1 MVSFTAPLW
10 ITGYRTV
17 SQNNNQGAITIGDAM
32 NKQEE
37 IKQLRELTERIL
49 NRMDEL
55 VLSYDDA
62 DEKLACQRV
71 VRKLNDAICD
81 MIFLEQ

>member
-10 ITGYRTV
+10 ITGHRTV
-17 SQNNNQGAITIGDAM
+17 SQNNNQGAFTIGDAM

-62 DEKLACQRV
+62 DEKLAAQRIVNKMNNV
-71 VRKLNDAICD
+71 VCD
-81 MIFLEQ
+81 MVFLEQ

>member
-10 ITGYRTV
+10 ITGHRTV
-17 SQNNNQGAITIGDAM
+17 SQNNNQRAFTIGDAM

-37 IKQLRELTERIL
+37 IKQLRELAERIL

-55 VLSYDDA
+55 ILSYDDA
-62 DEKLACQRV
+62 DEKLAAQRIVNKMNNV
-71 VRKLNDAICD
+71 VCD
-81 MIFLEQ
+81 MVFLEQ